1 MEAEPHWRTLFGR
14 RIARRAGIAREH
26 LIARLHRNTGFPL
39 LAVADVADFHLAAE
53 RRARDGVNQII
64 ASLHG
69 VAVHSGDHV
78 TALQSGTRSWAARLH
93 ALNHDSIRCAKILQ
107 HHRICTLLF
116 LETHAN
122 PAARDF
128 AVRDEVVVGLDAG
141 SRGQRKSDAWIA
153 AALPFDRSSDAHHLT
168 GPCHQWPARR
178 DR

>member
-53 RRARDGVNQII
+53 RRARDGVNQIV

-69 VAVHSGDHV
+69 VAVHCGDHV
-78 TALQSGTRSWAARLH
+78 TAPQSGTRSWAARLH

-107 HHRICTLLF
+107 HHRICTLLRS
-116 LETHAN
+116 EERRVGEEWRS
-122 PAARDF
+122 AR
-128 AVRDEVVVGLDAG
+128 
-141 SRGQRKSDAWIA
+141 SRY
-153 AALPFDRSSDAHHLT
+153 
-168 GPCHQWPARR
+168 
-178 DR
+178 